1 MRMKNRGEDTTR
13 IALETALGSSYGL
26 ALESLVIMS
35 SMMEISWGE
44 GSRFPSIWD
53 DNGGLSSE
61 LSSGLFVMW
70 RNDGRGCCCW
80 TCWVVRKELIS
91 CCCCCCTSCCWYC
104 RCGGDLHL
112 LGLKMRKA
120 LDVQERR
127 RVKTAVGVII
137 VEIYFK
143 SKTTYVTIVKD

>member
-1 MRMKNRGEDTTR
+1 MRMKNRGEETTR